1 MPEQRHRFRAP
12 TDRKVRWRPRTH
24 VDEWREATL
33 IDISTGGARLRSTA
47 APIHHFLALALQL
60 GDGATLLVDC
70 ELVRI
75 EAQLESGEFSWAV
88 ALRGLQ
94 PDAQARLTR
103 FVFAEAQRFR
113 HSGGRAAAVPGARA
127 LGDGG
132 ALER

>member
-1 MPEQRHRFRAP
+1 MDA
-12 TDRKVRWRPRTH
+12 
-24 VDEWREATL
+24 WREATL
-33 IDISTGGARLRSTA
+33 IDISTGGARLRSSP
-47 APIHHFLALALQL
+47 APIHHFLALALKPTQ
-60 GDGATLLVDC
+60 GTTLIVDC

-113 HSGGRAAAVPGARA
+113 HCGGRDAAVPGAAA

-132 ALER
+132 VLER